1 MNMATANP
9 IRVLHVVHALDRG
22 GIETWLLHVL
32 RHIDRARFQ
41 LDVVSA
47 LARPGAYDD
56 EIRAAGARL
65 FRCPDAVRF
74 WSFGPRFKN
83 ILRQNGPYAVVHSH
97 FNPVGYPLRWAD
109 QAGVPV
115 RVAHGHNDSPELG
128 DLARPAQTLFRPLAR
143 YWVSRH
149 TTLGLAASRRAAQ
162 ALFGQRWQQHPHRR
176 VFYCGVDLAPFR
188 ASVDR
193 GAVRRELGLPEGSLV
208 VGHVGR
214 FHEQKNHAFL
224 IDVIAELARRE
235 PRSHLL
241 LLGEGRLRPVIEQ
254 KAARLGLS
262 GRITFAGSRPD
273 VPRLM
278 LGAFNVFALPSLYEG
293 LPLVGI
299 EAQAAGLPCVLSDVI
314 TDEVDIVPH
323 LVRRLSL
330 RQPPSAWAD
339 ALLEQASRPALSR
352 AEALTAVEASPF
364 DIRRGVR
371 ALEQLYEE
379 CVATGS
385 DCS

>member
-1 MNMATANP
+1 MDSANP
-9 IRVLHVVHALDRG
+9 IRVLHVVHALNRG

-47 LARPGAYDD
+47 LAAPGAYDD
-56 EIRAAGARL
+56 EIQAAGARL
-65 FRCPDAVRF
+65 FWCPDAIRF
-74 WSFGPRFKN
+74 WSFGPRFKD
-83 ILRQNGPYAVVHSH
+83 ILRQYGPYAVVHSH

-128 DLARPAQTLFRPLAR
+128 DLPRPVQAMFQPLAR
-143 YWVSRH
+143 HWIARH
-149 TTLGLAASRRAAQ
+149 TTLGLAASQRAAQ
-162 ALFGQRWQQHPHRR
+162 ALFGPDWKQHPHRR
-176 VFYCGVDLAPFR
+176 VFYYGVDLTPFR
-188 ASVDR
+188 PSVDR

-214 FHEQKNHAFL
+214 FHEQKNHTFL
-224 IDVIAELARRE
+224 IDVVAELVRGE
-235 PRSHLL
+235 PRSHLV

-254 KAARLGLS
+254 KATRLGLA
-262 GRITFAGSRPD
+262 GRITFVGSRPD

-278 LGAFNVFALPSLYEG
+278 LGAFDVFALPSLYEG

-314 TDEVDIVPH
+314 TDEVDIVPG

-330 RQPPSAWAD
+330 RQSPAVWAE
-339 ALLEQASRPALSR
+339 AVLEQASRTPLPR
-352 AEALTAVEASPF
+352 TEALAAVEASLF
-364 DIRRGVR
+364 DICRGVR

-385 DCS
+385 KCS